1 MGCTHTKTNTK
12 IPTSTLPTV
21 SPQQYKSD
29 GVTPVRSILK
39 RNNTNTRFRAPHRSR
54 VSFSIVQEKEN
65 EKEINK
71 ETLSID
77 RTEIFNAMLL
87 NMGNMTKSTRVPR
100 GLRIRTSAD
109 SMYNLCTN

>member
-39 RNNTNTRFRAPHRSR
+39 RNNTNTRFRAPH

-100 GLRIRTSAD
+100 GLRITSAD

>member
-1 MGCTHTKTNTK
+1 MGCTHTKPNTK

-39 RNNTNTRFRAPHRSR
+39 RNNTNTRFRAPHTR
-54 VSFSIVQEKEN
+54 VSFSIIQEKEN

-100 GLRIRTSAD
+100 GLRRTSAD